1 MKIDTF
7 LTPFCIGSEEFF
19 IMIDKE
25 TGYDYQGMSE
35 LQMDID
41 EGDSQAIAFAK
52 KLARQNNPQIDEEIS
67 KIHQR
72 SGVPDYE
79 PIDITPILKQQE
91 QKEKAEKF
99 KKRMK
104 KAYKNALPIFEFCV
118 NTAVQSYN
126 KSCNFDMNTGTIE
139 DVQFYDYSCGCKLI
153 HCQGKTKKNFPQVC
167 FYSQN
172 LQNTDKNL
180 QSFDIIKTVSFR
192 KNMNYYIT
200 KNSFIRNIRKS
211 EYLFSFDNIV
221 IDVDNHDSGI
231 TVEQTTIEVN
241 KLIKCLD
248 NTSDFLKYSI
258 VRTGR
263 GVHLWIRLESFSAR
277 TDSLNKLY
285 NTFCEKLCDV
295 VERVITENSINIK
308 VDRGATT
315 DTARLV
321 RLPYTYNTK
330 AIKENGKYFKTTY
343 EEHTA
348 KKYSLDE
355 LCAFFNIKKAKNTDK
370 PIKVKKSK
378 SKAKLCVQE
387 EEKNYVG
394 LHIKRVSFLENI
406 VKNNP
411 NCTSRR
417 NNLIFCYYASCFKL
431 YSIEQAQDLAI
442 RLNNSFTDPLPRSEL
457 HATFRSV
464 EKSNHNISIRK
475 VFNLINATEEEIA
488 LYNTF
493 AKRRKQREQ
502 AKERK
507 QERNQTIRELSEQ
520 GVRVKDIAKQV
531 NCCKDT
537 VCKFG
542 ADKQQVDYS
551 LILELYKQGLKQ
563 KDIAKQ
569 VHCAESTVS
578 DVLKP
583 YKQDKKEV
591 IIDLFNQG
599 LKQSEIIKQTGY
611 SKNTV
616 SKILKEYKK

>member
-1 MKIDTF
+1 
-7 LTPFCIGSEEFF
+7 
-19 IMIDKE
+19 MIDRE

-35 LQMDID
+35 LRMDID
-41 EGDSQAIAFAK
+41 EGDPQAIAFSK

-72 SGVPDYE
+72 SGVLDYE

-91 QKEKAEKF
+91 QKEKAEKL

-139 DVQFYDYSCGCKLI
+139 DVQYYDYSCGCKLI
-153 HCQGKTKKNFPQVC
+153 HCQGKTKQNFPQVC

-172 LQNTDKNL
+172 PRNTDNNL

-192 KNMNYYIT
+192 KNVNYYIT
-200 KNSFIRNIRKS
+200 KNSFVRNIRQS

-221 IDVDNHDSGI
+221 IDVDKHSNDV
-231 TVEQTTIEVN
+231 TVEQTTKEVN

-248 NTSDFLKYSI
+248 NTSEFLKYSI

-277 TDSLNKLY
+277 TKVLQNLY
-285 NTFCEKLCDV
+285 DTFCKKLCDV
-295 VERVITENSINIK
+295 VERVITENGINLEL
-308 VDRGATT
+308 DRGATT

-355 LCAFFNIKKAKNTDK
+355 LCAFFNIKKSQNTNK
-370 PIKVKKSK
+370 PIKPKP
-378 SKAKLCVQE
+378 KLCVQKEDDE
-387 EEKNYVG
+387 ENYVG

-442 RLNNSFTDPLPRSEL
+442 RLNNSFTDPLIRSEL

-464 EKSNHNISIRK
+464 EKLNHNISVRK
-475 VFNLINATEEEIA
+475 VFELINATKEEIA
-488 LYNTF
+488 LYDTF

-502 AKERK
+502 AKGRK

-520 GVRVKDIAKQV
+520 GVSIKEIAKQV
-531 NCCKDT
+531 QCCEHT
-537 VCKFG
+537 VCKYG
-542 ADKQQVDYS
+542 VDKQQVNYKK
-551 LILELYKQGLKQ
+551 ILELYRQGLKQ
-563 KDIAKQ
+563 KEIAKQ
-569 VHCAESTVS
+569 VKCAESTVS
-578 DVLKP
+578 EVLKP
-583 YKQDKKEV
+583 YKQDKQTV
-591 IIDLFNQG
+591 IIELFKQG
-599 LKQSEIIKQTGY
+599 LKQSDIIKQTGY

-616 SKILKEYKK
+616 SKILKEYKAKV